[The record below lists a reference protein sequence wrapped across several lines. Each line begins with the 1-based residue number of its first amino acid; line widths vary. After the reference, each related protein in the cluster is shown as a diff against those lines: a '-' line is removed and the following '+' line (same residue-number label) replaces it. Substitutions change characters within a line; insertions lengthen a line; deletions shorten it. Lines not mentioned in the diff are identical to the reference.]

1 MKIEFAKMEEKLLPN
16 FKGGEKNLGMRMFD
30 DGACKI
36 MRGRLEPGASIG
48 LHTHEGNS
56 EMIYILSGTGKVL
69 YDGEYEPLAAGGCHY
84 CPMGHAHSLINDSQG
99 DLCFF
104 AVVPEHGAAE
114 Q

>member
-56 EMIYILSGTGKVL
+56 EIIYVLSGSGAVK
-69 YDGEYEPLAAGGCHY
+69 YDGEMLAIESGEAHY
-84 CPMGHAHSLINDSQG
+84 CPEGHEHSLINNSNDEMV
-99 DLCFF
+99 FF
-104 AVVPEHGAAE
+104 AVVP
-114 Q
+114 QL

>member
-48 LHTHEGNS
+48 LHTHEGNC
-56 EMIYILSGTGKVL
+56 EVVFVISGTATFH
-69 YDGEYEPLAAGGCHY
+69 YDDSVEEVRAGQVHY
-84 CPMGHAHSLINDSQG
+84 CPMNHAHYMENLTDH
-99 DLCFF
+99 DLVYL
-104 AVVPEHGAAE
+104 AIVPEHH
-114 Q
+114 

>member
-16 FKGGEKNLGMRMFD
+16 FKGGEKKLGMRMFD

-56 EMIYILSGTGKVL
+56 EIIYILEGTGKVE
-69 YDGEYEPLAAGGCHY
+69 YDGGVETLAAGDCHY
-84 CPMGHAHSLINDSQG
+84 CPEHHSHRLINDGSE
-99 DLCFF
+99 DLNFF
-104 AVVPEHGAAE
+104 AVVPQHHL
-114 Q
+114 

>member
-16 FKGGEKNLGMRMFD
+16 FKGGEKHLGMRMFD

-56 EMIYILSGTGKVL
+56 EIIYILEGSGKVE
-69 YDGEYEPLAAGGCHY
+69 YDAGVETLAAGDCHY
-84 CPMGHAHSLINDSQG
+84 CPEHHTHRLINDSSE
-99 DLCFF
+99 DLTFF
-104 AVVPEHGAAE
+104 AVVPQHHL
-114 Q
+114 

>member
-16 FKGGEKNLGMRMFD
+16 FKGGEENLGMRMFD

-56 EMIYILSGTGKVL
+56 EIIYILEGTGKVE
-69 YDGEYEPLAAGGCHY
+69 YDGGVETLAAGDCHY
-84 CPMGHAHSLINDSQG
+84 CPEHHTHRLINDSSE
-99 DLCFF
+99 DLNFF
-104 AVVPEHGAAE
+104 AVVPQHHL
-114 Q
+114 